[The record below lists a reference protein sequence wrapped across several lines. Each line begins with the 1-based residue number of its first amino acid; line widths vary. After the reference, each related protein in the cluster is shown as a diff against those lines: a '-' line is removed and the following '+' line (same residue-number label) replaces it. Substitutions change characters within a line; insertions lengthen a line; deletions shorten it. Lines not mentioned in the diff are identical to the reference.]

1 MTTISQPANVEAT
14 PSAPPRRRGE
24 RTLTIPE
31 QIANHIAA
39 AIVNGDYVDGER
51 LLELELAAL
60 YGVSRGPVREAIREL
75 EKHGL
80 AVLHPRRGAYV
91 IGVSLDLI
99 AESFNIRAALAG
111 VAARQFTR
119 RRTPEHIAA
128 LAACIETLAAM
139 AASDECGATDFAR
152 GIATCARAI
161 YHHCGAGHLERML
174 REQVHASI
182 WGLMWRAQPLDY
194 LTRDRRNATV
204 DYWTRMLAAIRRGN
218 ETLAERLFREEIQ
231 ATRDS
236 VLATLAAT
244 RGMVAD
250 PRLLIHDRVAAGA
263 GPAR

>member
-1 MTTISQPANVEAT
+1 MNTIFLPADDEV
-14 PSAPPRRRGE
+14 APRAPARRRGE

-31 QIANHIAA
+31 QIANHVAA
-39 AIVNGDYVDGER
+39 AIVNGEYVDGER
-51 LLELELAAL
+51 LREMELAAM

-75 EKHGL
+75 QKHGL

-91 IGVSLDLI
+91 VGVSLDLI

-119 RRTPEHIAA
+119 RRTPEHVAA
-128 LAACIETLAAM
+128 LAGCIETLTAM
-139 AASDECGATDFAR
+139 AADEGGPTEFALT
-152 GIATCARAI
+152 IALCARAI

-174 REQVHASI
+174 REQFHGSI

-194 LTRDRRNATV
+194 LTQERKRATV

-236 VLATLAAT
+236 VLATLSAT

-250 PRLLIHDRVAAGA
+250 PRLLFHDRAA
-263 GPAR
+263 PAR